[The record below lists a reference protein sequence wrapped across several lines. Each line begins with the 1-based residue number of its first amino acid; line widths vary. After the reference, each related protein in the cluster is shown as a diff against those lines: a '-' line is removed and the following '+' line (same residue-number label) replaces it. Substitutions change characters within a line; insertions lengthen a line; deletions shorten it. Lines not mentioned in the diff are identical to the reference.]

1 MKKNGFFPPEATLSE
16 LQTPCYIY
24 NAALLQQ
31 TLDAAQTEAKKYEYE
46 IHYAVKANFNPRIL
60 RQIAESGLGA
70 DCVSGGEIQVAL
82 DAGFDAGKIVYA
94 GVGKSDWEIELAL
107 EKKILCFNVE
117 SLAELLVINELAGKR
132 RQKARIALRINP
144 DVVAN
149 THHHIVTGMKES
161 KFGINL
167 DKLDE
172 VLSVLPAL
180 ENIAFEGIHF
190 HIGSQITNLD
200 NFYGLCLRVNEMQ
213 EQLASRNL
221 LPRHVNLGGGLGID
235 YKLPEQNPIPDFAA
249 FFQLFDKHLKRYS
262 GQRIH
267 FELGRSLMAQ
277 CGALLTKT
285 LYVKEGSVKKF
296 AIVDAGMTELLRP
309 ALYQAYHKMEN
320 ISSGGALETYDV
332 VGPVC
337 ESTDCFG
344 KAVSLNAVSRHDLI
358 VIYSAGAYGESMA
371 SHYNCRRLRDAYF
384 Y

>member
-1 MKKNGFFPPEATLSE
+1 MKGNRFFPPIETLNR

-24 NAALLQQ
+24 NTALLQQ
-31 TLDAAQTEAKKYEYE
+31 TLNIAQAEATKYDYE
-46 IHYAVKANFNPRIL
+46 IHYAIKANFNPHLL
-60 RQIAESGLGA
+60 RQIAANGLGA

-82 DAGFDAGKIVYA
+82 EAGFDASKIVYA
-94 GVGKSDWEIELAL
+94 GVGKNDWEIEMAL
-107 EKKILCFNVE
+107 EKEILCFNVE
-117 SLAELLVINELAGKR
+117 SLAELLVIDELAGKR
-132 RQKARIALRINP
+132 SQKARIALRINP
-144 DVVAN
+144 DVIAH

-172 VLSVLPAL
+172 VLHVLPTL
-180 ENIAFEGIHF
+180 KNIIFEGIHF

-213 EQLASRNL
+213 EWLAHRKL

-235 YKLPEQNPIPDFAA
+235 YKLPEEKSIPDFAA

-267 FELGRSLMAQ
+267 FELGRSLVAQ

-296 AIVDAGMTELLRP
+296 AIVDAGMTELIRP
-309 ALYQAYHKMEN
+309 ALYQASHKIEN
-320 ISSGGALETYDV
+320 ISSDGALEIYDI

-344 KAVSLNAVSRHDLI
+344 KAVELNLVSRHDLL
-358 VIYSAGAYGESMA
+358 VMYSAGAYGESMA
-371 SHYNCRRLRDAYF
+371 SHYNCRHLREAFF

>member
-1 MKKNGFFPPEATLSE
+1 MRNTFFPPAAMLSE

-24 NAALLQQ
+24 NTALLQQ
-31 TLDAAQTEAKKYEYE
+31 TLDTAQTEAVKYDYE

-60 RQIAESGLGA
+60 RQIAASGLGA
-70 DCVSGGEIQVAL
+70 DCVSGGEIQAAL
-82 DAGFDAGKIVYA
+82 EAGFTADKIVYA
-94 GVGKSDWEIELAL
+94 GVGKADWEIALAL
-107 EKKILCFNVE
+107 EKGILCFNVE
-117 SLAELLVINELAGKR
+117 SLAELLVIDELAGKC
-132 RQKARIALRINP
+132 RQKARIAFRVNP
-144 DVVAN
+144 DVIAD
-149 THHHIVTGMKES
+149 THHYIVTGMKEN

-172 VLSVLPAL
+172 VLSVLL
-180 ENIAFEGIHF
+180 KLKNVIFEGIHC

-200 NFYGLCLRVNEMQ
+200 NFYGLCIRVNEIQ

-221 LPRHVNLGGGLGID
+221 LPRHINLGGGLGID
-235 YKLPEQNPIPDFAA
+235 YKFPEEKPIPDFAA

-262 GQRIH
+262 GQRVH

-285 LYVKEGSVKKF
+285 LYVKEGSAKKF

-320 ISSGGALETYDV
+320 ISSDGALEIYDI

-344 KAVSLNAVSRHDLI
+344 KAVTLNTVSRHDLI

-371 SHYNCRRLRDAYF
+371 SHYNCRRLRDAFF